1 MPKNL
6 DSASKTAELDF
17 TNVNAC
23 NDIIANAA
31 AVQHEQL
38 LAVASMIRQFLV
50 KVNSEDLFWRAE
62 KKKYFNDRVGQ
73 IFLQKLAIT
82 YVYYY
87 AKGLEVKYFKNKL
100 AVTSEA
106 TTAVRKFFE
115 GIQDTPD
122 FKFFVSLLKD
132 EGTFVPN
139 GTFGKGC
146 KTASTFIDGVRTS
159 NVMQTIF
166 QNDDSTRTDSLNLD
180 DLISNFSNIQVDK
193 NDRVN
198 LSKIKDFL
206 FNADEPEGV
215 EGIVRFYLNF
225 YALVAYNY
233 DNRSSFTINLENPDS
248 FFHRAIKNLS
258 KRSGD
263 EDGKAYP
270 IDMGKVVEDSLKKQG
285 LVGRTLDMSTS
296 SAVNDVLSKLK
307 TSLAEVKEKLNSVKQ
322 NKDKPNQDQS
332 VEDDKD
338 LVNQLAMNMADYM
351 TGKIDAN
358 TFQSRDFQIRHSN
371 GQSMELNEL
380 EQ

>member
-38 LAVASMIRQFLV
+38 LAVANMIRQFLV

-73 IFLQKLAIT
+73 IFLQKLAIA

-87 AKGLEVKYFKNKL
+87 TKGLEVKYFKNKL
-100 AVTSEA
+100 TVTSEA
-106 TTAVRKFFE
+106 TPAVRRFFE
-115 GIQDTPD
+115 SIQDTLD

-159 NVMQTIF
+159 NVTQTIF
-166 QNDDSTRTDSLNLD
+166 QNDVSIRTDSLSLD
-180 DLISNFSNIQVDK
+180 DLMSDFSNIRVGKD
-193 NDRVN
+193 DRVN
-198 LSKIKDFL
+198 LSKVKDFL
-206 FNADEPEGV
+206 FDADKRDGV
-215 EGIVRFYLNF
+215 EGIVRLYLNF

-233 DNRSSFTINLENPDS
+233 DNRSSFTVNLENPDS
-248 FFHRAIKNLS
+248 FFNKAIKNLS
-258 KRSGD
+258 RRSRD
-263 EDGKAYP
+263 PEKVYP
-270 IDMGKVVEDSLKKQG
+270 IDMGKVVENSLKKQG
-285 LVGRTLDMSTS
+285 LVGHPLDMSTS

-307 TSLAEVKEKLNSVKQ
+307 TSLAEVKEKFDSAKQ
-322 NKDKPNQDQS
+322 NKDKPNQQDS

-371 GQSMELNEL
+371 GQSMKLNEL

>member
-17 TNVNAC
+17 TDVNAC

-38 LAVASMIRQFLV
+38 LAVANMIRQFLV
-50 KVNSEDLFWRAE
+50 KVNSEDLFWRTE
-62 KKKYFNDRVGQ
+62 KKKYFNDKVGQ
-73 IFLQKLAIT
+73 IFLQKLAIA

-87 AKGLEVKYFKNKL
+87 TKGLEVKYFKNKL

-106 TTAVRKFFE
+106 TNAVRKFFE
-115 GIQDTPD
+115 DIRNTPD
-122 FKFFVSLLKD
+122 YKFFVSLLKD

-159 NVMQTIF
+159 NIA
-166 QNDDSTRTDSLNLD
+166 QNILQSDSTRTDSLNLD
-180 DLISNFSNIQVDK
+180 DLMSNFSNIQVKDG
-193 NDRVN
+193 RVD
-198 LSKIKDFL
+198 LSEIKDFL
-206 FNADEPEGV
+206 FDADSQEDV
-215 EGIVRFYLNF
+215 DGITRFYLNF

-233 DNRSSFTINLENPDS
+233 DNRSSFTINLDNPES
-248 FFHRAIKNLS
+248 FFCTAIQNLS
-258 KRSGD
+258 KRSGGD
-263 EDGKAYP
+263 KKIYP
-270 IDMGKVVEDSLKKQG
+270 IDMGKVVKDSLESQG
-285 LVGRTLDMSTS
+285 LVGHPLDMSTRG
-296 SAVNDVLSKLK
+296 AVNDVLSKLK
-307 TSLAEVKEKLNSVKQ
+307 ASLTEVKEKLNSAKQ
-322 NKDKPNQDQS
+322 NKDKPKQQAS
-332 VEDDKD
+332 VEEDKD

>member
-73 IFLQKLAIT
+73 IFLQKLAIA

-106 TTAVRKFFE
+106 TSAVRKFFE
-115 GIQDTPD
+115 SIQDTPD

-159 NVMQTIF
+159 NVTQTIL
-166 QNDDSTRTDSLNLD
+166 QNDASIRTDSLNLD
-180 DLISNFSNIQVDK
+180 DLMNNFSNIQVDK
-193 NDRVN
+193 NDRVD
-198 LSKIKDFL
+198 LSKFKDFL
-206 FNADEPEGV
+206 FDADKRDGV
-215 EGIVRFYLNF
+215 EGIVRLYLNF

-233 DNRSSFTINLENPDS
+233 DNRSSFTVNLENPDS
-248 FFHRAIKNLS
+248 FFNKALENLS
-258 KRSGD
+258 NRSGD
-263 EDGKAYP
+263 KGKAYP
-270 IDMGKVVEDSLKKQG
+270 IDMGKVVENSLKKQG
-285 LVGRTLDMSTS
+285 LVGHPLDMSTS

-307 TSLAEVKEKLNSVKQ
+307 TSLAEVKEKLDSTKQ
-322 NKDKPNQDQS
+322 NKDKPNQQDS

-371 GQSMELNEL
+371 GQNMELNEL

>member
-73 IFLQKLAIT
+73 IFLQKLAIA

-159 NVMQTIF
+159 NVTQTIL
-166 QNDDSTRTDSLNLD
+166 QNDVSIRTDSLSLD
-180 DLISNFSNIQVDK
+180 DLMSNFSNIQVDK

-198 LSKIKDFL
+198 LSKFKDFL
-206 FNADEPEGV
+206 FDADKRDGV
-215 EGIVRFYLNF
+215 EGIVRLYLNF

-233 DNRSSFTINLENPDS
+233 DNRSSFTVNLENPDS
-248 FFHRAIKNLS
+248 FFNKAIENLS
-258 KRSGD
+258 NRSGD
-263 EDGKAYP
+263 KGKAYP
-270 IDMGKVVEDSLKKQG
+270 IDMGKVVENSLKKQG
-285 LVGRTLDMSTS
+285 LVGHPLDMSTS

-307 TSLAEVKEKLNSVKQ
+307 TSLAEVKEKLDSTKQ
-322 NKDKPNQDQS
+322 NKDKPNQQDS

-371 GQSMELNEL
+371 GQNMELNEL

>member
-73 IFLQKLAIT
+73 IFLQKLAIA

-106 TTAVRKFFE
+106 TSAVRKFFE
-115 GIQDTPD
+115 SIQDTPD

-159 NVMQTIF
+159 NVTQTIL
-166 QNDDSTRTDSLNLD
+166 QNDVSIRTDSLNLD
-180 DLISNFSNIQVDK
+180 DLMSNLKDVQVDK

-198 LSKIKDFL
+198 LSKVKDFL
-206 FNADEPEGV
+206 FDADKRDGV
-215 EGIVRFYLNF
+215 EGIVRLYLNF

-233 DNRSSFTINLENPDS
+233 DNRSSFTVNLENPDS
-248 FFHRAIKNLS
+248 FFNKAIKNLS
-258 KRSGD
+258 NRSEGP
-263 EDGKAYP
+263 EKVYP
-270 IDMGKVVEDSLKKQG
+270 IDMGKVVENSLKRQG
-285 LVGRTLDMSTS
+285 LVGHPLDMSTS
-296 SAVNDVLSKLK
+296 SAVNDILSKLK
-307 TSLAEVKEKLNSVKQ
+307 TSLAEVKEKLDSAKQ
-322 NKDKPNQDQS
+322 NKDKPNQQDS

>member
-73 IFLQKLAIT
+73 IFLQKLAIA

-180 DLISNFSNIQVDK
+180 DLISNFKDVQVDK

-198 LSKIKDFL
+198 LSKFKDFL
-206 FNADEPEGV
+206 FDADKRDGV
-215 EGIVRFYLNF
+215 EGVVRFYLNF

-233 DNRSSFTINLENPDS
+233 DNRSSFTVNLENPDS
-248 FFHRAIKNLS
+248 FFNKAIENLS
-258 KRSGD
+258 NRSGD
-263 EDGKAYP
+263 KGKAYP
-270 IDMGKVVEDSLKKQG
+270 IDMGKVVENSLKKHG
-285 LVGRTLDMSTS
+285 LVGHPLDMSTS

-307 TSLAEVKEKLNSVKQ
+307 TSLAEVKEKLDSTKQ
-322 NKDKPNQDQS
+322 NKDKPNQQDS

>member
-62 KKKYFNDRVGQ
+62 KKKYFNDKVGQ

-106 TTAVRKFFE
+106 TAAVRKFFE
-115 GIQDTPD
+115 SIQDTPD

-159 NVMQTIF
+159 NVTQTIL
-166 QNDDSTRTDSLNLD
+166 QNDASIRTDSLNLD
-180 DLISNFSNIQVDK
+180 DLMSNLKDVQVDK

-198 LSKIKDFL
+198 LSKVKDFL
-206 FNADEPEGV
+206 FDADKRDGV
-215 EGIVRFYLNF
+215 EGIVRLYLNF

-233 DNRSSFTINLENPDS
+233 DNRSSFTVNLENPDS
-248 FFHRAIKNLS
+248 FFNKAIKNLS
-258 KRSGD
+258 DRSGD
-263 EDGKAYP
+263 KGKAYP
-270 IDMGKVVEDSLKKQG
+270 IDMGKVVENSLKKQG
-285 LVGRTLDMSTS
+285 LVGHPLDMSTS

-307 TSLAEVKEKLNSVKQ
+307 TSLAEVKEKLDSAKQ
-322 NKDKPNQDQS
+322 NKDKPNQQDS

>member
-6 DSASKTAELDF
+6 DSASKTAELNF
-17 TNVNAC
+17 TDVNAC

-50 KVNSEDLFWRAE
+50 KVNSEDLFWHTE

-159 NVMQTIF
+159 NIMQTIF
-166 QNDDSTRTDSLNLD
+166 QSDDSTRTDSLNLD
-180 DLISNFSNIQVDK
+180 DLMNNFSNIQVDK
-193 NDRVN
+193 DDRVN
-198 LSKIKDFL
+198 LSKVKDFL
-206 FNADEPEGV
+206 FDADKQDDV

-233 DNRSSFTINLENPDS
+233 DNRSSFTVNLENQAS
-248 FFHRAIKNLS
+248 FFYRAIKNLS
-258 KRSGD
+258 TRSKGA
-263 EDGKAYP
+263 EKLYP
-270 IDMGKVVEDSLKKQG
+270 IDMGKVVENSLKEHG
-285 LVGRTLDMSTS
+285 LVGRSLDMSTS

-307 TSLAEVKEKLNSVKQ
+307 TSLTEVKEKLDSAKQ
-322 NKDKPNQDQS
+322 NKDKLNQDQS

>member
-73 IFLQKLAIT
+73 IFLQKLAIA

-106 TTAVRKFFE
+106 TSAVRKFFE

-159 NVMQTIF
+159 NVTQTIL
-166 QNDDSTRTDSLNLD
+166 QNDVSIRTDSLSLD
-180 DLISNFSNIQVDK
+180 DLMSNFSNIQVDK

-198 LSKIKDFL
+198 LSKFKDFL
-206 FNADEPEGV
+206 FDADKRDGV
-215 EGIVRFYLNF
+215 EGIVRLYLNF

-233 DNRSSFTINLENPDS
+233 DNRSSFTVNLENPDS
-248 FFHRAIKNLS
+248 FFNKAIENLS
-258 KRSGD
+258 NRSGD
-263 EDGKAYP
+263 KGKAYP
-270 IDMGKVVEDSLKKQG
+270 IDMGKVVENSLKKQG
-285 LVGRTLDMSTS
+285 LVGHPLDMSTS

-307 TSLAEVKEKLNSVKQ
+307 TSLAEVKEKLDSTKQ
-322 NKDKPNQDQS
+322 NKDKPNQQDS

-371 GQSMELNEL
+371 GQNMELNEL

>member
-6 DSASKTAELDF
+6 DSASKTTELDF
-17 TNVNAC
+17 TDVNAC

-73 IFLQKLAIT
+73 IFLQKLAIA

-106 TTAVRKFFE
+106 TNAVRKFFE
-115 GIQDTPD
+115 DIRNTPD
-122 FKFFVSLLKD
+122 YKFFVSLLKD

-159 NVMQTIF
+159 NIAQTIL
-166 QNDDSTRTDSLNLD
+166 QSDSTRTDSLNLD
-180 DLISNFSNIQVDK
+180 DLMSNFSNIQVKDG
-193 NDRVN
+193 RVD
-198 LSKIKDFL
+198 LSEFKDLL
-206 FNADEPEGV
+206 FDADSQSDVEGV
-215 EGIVRFYLNF
+215 TRFYLNF

-233 DNRSSFTINLENPDS
+233 DNRSSFTINLDNQES
-248 FFHRAIKNLS
+248 FFCTAIKNLS
-258 KRSGD
+258 IRSNGD
-263 EDGKAYP
+263 KKIYP
-270 IDMGKVVEDSLKKQG
+270 IDMGKVVKDSLERQG
-285 LVGRTLDMSTS
+285 LVGHPLDMSTS

-307 TSLAEVKEKLNSVKQ
+307 ASLAEVKEKLDSAKQ
-322 NKDKPNQDQS
+322 NKDKPKQQAS

>member
-38 LAVASMIRQFLV
+38 LAVANMIRQFLV

-73 IFLQKLAIT
+73 IFLQKLAIA

-106 TTAVRKFFE
+106 TSAVRKFFE
-115 GIQDTPD
+115 SIQDTPD

-159 NVMQTIF
+159 NVTQTIL
-166 QNDDSTRTDSLNLD
+166 QNDVSIRIDSLNLD
-180 DLISNFSNIQVDK
+180 DLMSDFSNIQVGKD
-193 NDRVN
+193 DRVN
-198 LSKIKDFL
+198 LSKVKDFL
-206 FNADEPEGV
+206 FDADKRDGV
-215 EGIVRFYLNF
+215 EGIVRLYLNF

-233 DNRSSFTINLENPDS
+233 DNRSSFTVNLENPDS
-248 FFHRAIKNLS
+248 FFSKAIKNLS
-258 KRSGD
+258 QRSRD
-263 EDGKAYP
+263 PEKVYP
-270 IDMGKVVEDSLKKQG
+270 IDMGKVVENSLKKQG
-285 LVGRTLDMSTS
+285 LVGHPLDMSTS

-307 TSLAEVKEKLNSVKQ
+307 ISLAEVKEKLDSAKQ
-322 NKDKPNQDQS
+322 NKDKPNQQDS

>member
-17 TNVNAC
+17 TDVNAC

-73 IFLQKLAIT
+73 IFLQKLAIA

-106 TTAVRKFFE
+106 TNAVRKFFE
-115 GIQDTPD
+115 GIQDTSD

-146 KTASTFIDGVRTS
+146 KTASAFIDGVRTS
-159 NVMQTIF
+159 NVVIKNIF
-166 QNDDSTRTDSLNLD
+166 QNEDSTRTDSLNLD
-180 DLISNFSNIQVDK
+180 DLISNFSDIQVGKD
-193 NDRVN
+193 DRVN

-206 FNADEPEGV
+206 FDADKSDRV
-215 EGIVRFYLNF
+215 ENVVRVYLNF
-225 YALVAYNY
+225 YALVAFNY
-233 DNRSSFTINLENPDS
+233 DNRSSFTVDLNNPDS
-248 FFHRAIKNLS
+248 YIKKMIDKLHKKGSDESIDRGDVIEKSLTKYGLIN
-258 KRSGD
+258 RS
-263 EDGKAYP
+263 
-270 IDMGKVVEDSLKKQG
+270 
-285 LVGRTLDMSTS
+285 LDMSTS
-296 SAVNDVLSKLK
+296 SSVNDILSKLK
-307 TSLAEVKEKLNSVKQ
+307 ASLAEVKEEIKPK
-322 NKDKPNQDQS
+322 KDKQRQDQS